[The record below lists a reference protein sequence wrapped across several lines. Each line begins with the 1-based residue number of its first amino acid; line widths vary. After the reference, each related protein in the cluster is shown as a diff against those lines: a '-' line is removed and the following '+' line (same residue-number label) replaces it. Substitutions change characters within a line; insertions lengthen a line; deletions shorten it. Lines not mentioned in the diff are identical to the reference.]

1 MVSLEERCSQ
11 LRTEIKEWEYAF
23 RQEHQRAP
31 GKEDIRSSDIR
42 RKYKKY
48 NVYKEELRRRQM
60 EAQNRTPKKTRK
72 LEVTEGEESKD
83 KPIESGEDDE
93 DEESEEEEITEIG
106 PTPRLEGRILGL
118 FESMTPTKSPNGITE
133 SPSKKVKL
141 ELEATPSKKT
151 PKKHIDEAKPGPE
164 LSPSKSP
171 MTPAYLRF
179 HNISASPVKRKGL
192 SSLIAEFKQ
201 IQQTP
206 IEEEFEEII
215 QEVEDNPL
223 PDLGEEFEEIEQP
236 QDGEKEDTQWKQ
248 RFKKKPKRTTRRHV
262 FKAVLNDEDIAKGV
276 QLPTPKT
283 PKETP
288 NLVRLKLNNS
298 GYKGKP
304 RFFGR
309 RSR

>member
-1 MVSLEERCSQ
+1 
-11 LRTEIKEWEYAF
+11 
-23 RQEHQRAP
+23 
-31 GKEDIRSSDIR
+31 
-42 RKYKKY
+42 
-48 NVYKEELRRRQM
+48 M